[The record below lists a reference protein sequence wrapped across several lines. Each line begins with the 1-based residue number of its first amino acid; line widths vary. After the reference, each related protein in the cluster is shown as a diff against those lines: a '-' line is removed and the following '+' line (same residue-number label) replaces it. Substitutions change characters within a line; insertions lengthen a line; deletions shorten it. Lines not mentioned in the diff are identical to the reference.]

1 MLKLVS
7 DLEVGDVIVVNSD
20 YSDANNEV
28 KEINFI
34 DMDMERMEIVFTD
47 GFPIRV
53 SANAIVQVAEI

>member
-53 SANAIVQVAEI
+53 SANAIVQVAE

>member
-7 DLEVGDVIVVNSD
+7 DIKVGDVIVVNSD

-28 KEINFI
+28 KEIKFL

-53 SANAIVQVAEI
+53 SANAIVQVAE

>member
-28 KEINFI
+28 KEINFL

-53 SANAIVQVAEI
+53 SANAIVQVAE

>member
-7 DLEVGDVIVVNSD
+7 DIEVGDVIIVNSD

-28 KEINFI
+28 KEIKFL

-53 SANAIVQVAEI
+53 SANAIVQVAE

>member
-28 KEINFI
+28 KEIKFL

-53 SANAIVQVAEI
+53 SANAIVQVAE